1 MGSIDLIDRPGS
13 SGAGSAGDGWQP
25 FAASIR
31 GEGTEARRA
40 WRPRYVRRAAF
51 FDLVCAAVAA
61 LIGHTLFFGPRVDSA
76 PGPPFWIMLALPL
89 VWVLAMLLARAYEQ
103 RFLWVGVE
111 EYRRVLSAAVLLL
124 AAVGTVSLAFHL
136 APARGF
142 VVLSLPLATFLTLV
156 QRWGHRRWLHLQRRR
171 GRYQQTTL
179 LVGHCR
185 AVAALD
191 EQLHRA
197 ADRGYRV
204 IGCCLPS
211 DQQSRVFDAFNGLPV
226 LGGVD
231 DVADVVTRFGVDTVA
246 VLPSEELD
254 GRVLR
259 DLGWQ
264 LEDTEAEL
272 LVAPAITDV
281 VGPRV
286 HIRPVAGLPLLH
298 MERPELTGLR
308 RFTKGLVDR
317 TAAILGLVLLAPVL
331 LSIAVAVKVTSPGP
345 VLFRQERVGHCGR
358 GFTMLKFRSMVPGA
372 HNMVRDLAAGSDG
385 NDVLFKMRNDP
396 RVTRVGRFLR
406 RYSLD
411 ELPQLINVVRGEMS
425 LVGPRPPLGSEVE
438 RYGRDM
444 HRRFLVKP
452 GLTGLWQVTG
462 RSELSW
468 DDTVRADVRY
478 VENWSLALDVS
489 ILVKTVRAVVRG
501 SGAY

>member
-1 MGSIDLIDRPGS
+1 MASIDLIDRPGS
-13 SGAGSAGDGWQP
+13 SGAGSGGEGWSR
-25 FAASIR
+25 FAAGIR
-31 GEGTEARRA
+31 GEGTRARRA
-40 WRPRYVRRAAF
+40 WKPRYVRRAVF
-51 FDLVCAAVAA
+51 LDLACAAAAA
-61 LIGHTLFFGPRVDSA
+61 LVGHTVFFGAHVGNA
-76 PGPPFWIMLALPL
+76 PGPPFWIMLTLPL

-111 EYRRVLSAAVLLL
+111 EYRRVLQAAVILL
-124 AAVGTVSLAFHL
+124 AAVGTLSLGLQL
-136 APARGF
+136 APTRGF
-142 VVLSLPLATFLTLV
+142 VVLSLPLATFLTLA
-156 QRWGHRRWLHLQRRR
+156 QRWAHRRWLHRRRRR
-171 GRYQQTTL
+171 GKYQQTTL

-211 DQQSRVFDAFNGLPV
+211 DQQSRAFDAFNGLPV

-231 DVADVVTRFGVDTVA
+231 DVVDVVTRFGVDTVA

-259 DLGWQ
+259 ELGWQ

-272 LVAPAITDV
+272 LVAPAITDI

-308 RFTKGLVDR
+308 RFTKSLVDR
-317 TAAILGLVLLAPVL
+317 TAAVLGLVVLAPVL
-331 LSIAVAVKVTSPGP
+331 LGIAVAVRATSPGP

-358 GFTMLKFRSMVPGA
+358 PFTMLKFRSMVTGA
-372 HNMVRDLAAGSDG
+372 HEMVRDLAAASDG
-385 NDVLFKMRNDP
+385 NGVLFKMQADP

-406 RYSLD
+406 RHSLD
-411 ELPQLINVVRGEMS
+411 ELPQLVNVVRGDMS
-425 LVGPRPPLGSEVE
+425 LVGPRPPLQSEVDK
-438 RYGRDM
+438 YGRDM

-478 VENWSLALDVS
+478 VENWSLALDLS
-489 ILVKTVRAVVRG
+489 IMLKTVRAVVRG